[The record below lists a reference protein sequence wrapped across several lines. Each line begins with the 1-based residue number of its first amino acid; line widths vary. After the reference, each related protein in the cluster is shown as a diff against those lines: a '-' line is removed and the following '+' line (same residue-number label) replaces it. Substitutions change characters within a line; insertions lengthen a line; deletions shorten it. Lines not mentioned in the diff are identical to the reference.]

1 MKLKDSLAIRK
12 IGDEYIMVS
21 ESGSTLD
28 YTRVISLN
36 ETAAYLIKEV
46 EGKTFSKENMVNLL
60 IEKYEISKQTAETD
74 VQNLLSKLLK
84 ENLIDG

>member
-36 ETAAYLIKEV
+36 DSAAYLIEEV

-60 IEKYEISKQTAETD
+60 IEKYGISKQTAEAD
-74 VQNLLSKLLK
+74 VQNLLDKLLK
-84 ENLIDG
+84 EKLIDE

>member
-84 ENLIDG
+84 ENLIDE